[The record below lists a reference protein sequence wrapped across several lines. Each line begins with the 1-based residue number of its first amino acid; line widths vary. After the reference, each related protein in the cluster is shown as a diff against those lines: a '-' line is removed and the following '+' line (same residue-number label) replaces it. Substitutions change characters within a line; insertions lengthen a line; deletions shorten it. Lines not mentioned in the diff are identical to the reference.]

1 MLMTL
6 TTVLPSLRRSIPDPI
21 ERRAWPE
28 HTVAAPSRG
37 AVRRRTGTARCD
49 TLAHHAR
56 GVPRRIGGIR
66 RGLDGP
72 MRQVDLTGI
81 RIRLF
86 RSTGTNRRRKQALE
100 RNRRE
105 FDPGISTN

>member
-1 MLMTL
+1 
-6 TTVLPSLRRSIPDPI
+6 
-21 ERRAWPE
+21 
-28 HTVAAPSRG
+28 
-37 AVRRRTGTARCD
+37 
-49 TLAHHAR
+49 
-56 GVPRRIGGIR
+56 
-66 RGLDGP
+66 

-86 RSTGTNRRRKQALE
+86 RSTGTNRRRKQAVE